1 MVPCFDGARAGDARV
16 AGVGPQQGRQGR
28 GRRVAV
34 QAEERAEASS
44 PWRTLERLRERRP
57 LVHVITSPVASDLTA
72 NLLLSAGARV
82 VMAQD
87 KAEVEDFVA
96 LADALSLNLG
106 MLTAD
111 RVEPMRAAARF
122 AVELGRPW
130 VLDPVAV
137 AASQERRALA
147 KRLAGLQPT
156 VIRGNAGEILAMAED
171 ARVPGSAVDS
181 PLDAAEALD
190 AAHDLARSTGAVVA
204 VTGAVD
210 YVTDGT
216 RLAAVDNGHHLMT
229 RVTGV
234 GCALSA
240 LIAACCRV
248 EADALEAASHA
259 LAVLGLAGE
268 LAADGAAGPAS
279 FRAGLIDRLYAL
291 DEESLA
297 AGVRIQ

>member
-1 MVPCFDGARAGDARV
+1 M
-16 AGVGPQQGRQGR
+16 
-28 GRRVAV
+28 AV
-34 QAEERAEASS
+34 QPEERADASGA
-44 PWRTLERLRERRP
+44 WRTLERVRAQRP
-57 LVHVITSPVASDLTA
+57 LVHVITSPVAADLTA
-72 NLLLSAGARV
+72 NLLLAAGARV
-82 VMAQD
+82 VMAHD

-96 LADALSLNLG
+96 LADALALNLG
-106 MLTAD
+106 MLTAE
-111 RVEPMRAAARF
+111 RIEPMLAAARF

-130 VLDPVAV
+130 VLDPVGV
-137 AASQERRALA
+137 AAGQERRALA

-156 VIRGNAGEILAMAED
+156 VIRGNAAEILALADD
-171 ARVPGSAVDS
+171 AAPTAAGVDS

-190 AAHDLARSTGAVVA
+190 AAHDVARSTGAVVA

-216 RLAAVDNGHHLMT
+216 HLVAVDNGHHLMT

-240 LIAACCRV
+240 LLAACCRV
-248 EADALEAASHA
+248 EGEA
-259 LAVLGLAGE
+259 LAAACHGLAILGLAGE
-268 LAADGAAGPAS
+268 LAADEAAGPAS

-291 DEESLA
+291 DRECVE